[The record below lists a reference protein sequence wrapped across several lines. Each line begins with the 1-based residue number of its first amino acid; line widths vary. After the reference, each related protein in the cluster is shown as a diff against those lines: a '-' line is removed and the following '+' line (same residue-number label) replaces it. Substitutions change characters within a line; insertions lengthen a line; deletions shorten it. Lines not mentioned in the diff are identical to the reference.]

1 MRVLVLVQNFDAI
14 DIQHHESSRIQFIFY
29 TFTPYLLQVFVS
41 LQAHSIP
48 CRPPVMKSFSH
59 LVRNPPLSSSLL
71 VVHNAPLFCFHS
83 APSFCFHTGPLSP
96 LSLCSGA
103 DPQAVA
109 DAVLT
114 ETNTSDFDWTITL
127 S

>member
-71 VVHNAPLFCFHS
+71 VVHNAPLFCFH
-83 APSFCFHTGPLSP
+83 TGPLSP
-96 LSLCSGA
+96 FSLCSGA